1 MFYSVGH
8 LNFKS
13 PKRSNMAS
21 NMADSSEGSDIEDTE
36 LDNLDELDNLE
47 ENILPSDRVVREQW
61 IQAMFGEE
69 EDLSEF
75 EGFANEWKSGNF
87 HSQEKIPFNRQ
98 PGIKI
103 ELPMPDVITPVQV
116 FSNIFTEEMWMRL
129 ITQTNLY
136 AEQTRSATPSNSKW
150 DPVTIH
156 EMKTFVGLCLA
167 MGILELPSRRDF
179 WRQKKWLFRTSIP
192 QAMSRDRFAIIWR

>member
-1 MFYSVGH
+1 
-8 LNFKS
+8 
-13 PKRSNMAS
+13 MAS

-36 LDNLDELDNLE
+36 FDNLDELDNLE

-87 HSQEKIPFNRQ
+87 HSREKIPFNRQ

-116 FSNIFTEEMWMRL
+116 FSPI
-129 ITQTNLY
+129 
-136 AEQTRSATPSNSKW
+136 
-150 DPVTIH
+150 
-156 EMKTFVGLCLA
+156 
-167 MGILELPSRRDF
+167 
-179 WRQKKWLFRTSIP
+179 
-192 QAMSRDRFAIIWR
+192 